1 MWMAEYREYC
11 EMNTL
16 MAKAFF
22 KKTTLFA
29 TAFVLA
35 VSTLTAAVP
44 FILSEKA
51 SAISGYNYTNVSLAS
66 GNWIPDRAAPSGFW
80 NVDAANSRVV
90 MAINQ
95 SKSASTAFEKTEG
108 LQTTVPAGT
117 TSLTGSFYVSQDW
130 ATKSNLR
137 VGLWGVT
144 NTPASYPII
153 EYASNV
159 DQTVGTYTGWRVWDT
174 VNGGWINVTAPTSA
188 GNYTTEVLL
197 NKVQNKFYFYVN
209 GSKVATLD
217 ANNAQSFTNLIL
229 NSYNKGTNVSTDNY
243 VVEWK
248 NLKAGTSPVTTACA
262 NPTTVY
268 SNSVWTTGT
277 SLDDTRTAGHN
288 VITNDGIK
296 VYTDNNSG
304 QAKATG
310 YRLTNYPLSANG
322 TKTIAQSIDWSAD
335 FGITP
340 GLQLNVDLDNN
351 GTADG
356 FLVGEAVYGN
366 NWWLSNGTSATL
378 KNQAPH
384 IGGGNG
390 SDYYGTIDE
399 WLTVFPAAS
408 VKAVG
413 YSLGSGVYASG
424 TLKSMTFGCN
434 TYRFDGVTPATPTNL
449 VWTNANGDVA
459 NNAFTNLQSGAAKWN
474 ASDADVTEYLYKSW
488 NDIATSDYN
497 SEAAAYQSS
506 TSSTNL
512 PGSFNQGDGTYFFR
526 VAAKD
531 AAGNTSEFSA
541 PVAVRYDSSAPTYSI
556 SNLEDGQVVATG
568 ATNKLTVRGSFNDVA
583 GGSGA
588 NYLQLQL
595 VRNGESRGITTVY
608 GAVNNGILGEFDVTG
623 FESGTY
629 TVNVLGAADGVGN
642 WAASN
647 ESTSTTFTINNAAP
661 VIVPVLP
668 VTDNSNPV
676 GGIPTTP
683 IPLGDTTPDAGN
695 ATTPT
700 ITNPA
705 GFAAVLGNATDN
717 TDTDNGAGVEGAS
730 TENKDTLAAADT
742 EANKGSFLGLSWYWW
757 ILIIA
762 ALAAIAWWI
771 AAAVRKRQEA

>member
-1 MWMAEYREYC
+1 
-11 EMNTL
+11 MNTV

-44 FILSEKA
+44 FILSEQA
-51 SAISGYNYTNVSLAS
+51 NAISGYSYTNVSLAS

-95 SKSASTAFEKTEG
+95 SKSASTEFEKTEG

-117 TSLTGSFYVSQDW
+117 TSLTGSFYVSPDW
-130 ATKSNLR
+130 STKSNLR

-159 DQTVGTYTGWRVWDT
+159 DQMVGTYTGWRVWDT
-174 VNGGWINVTAPTSA
+174 VNGGWTNVTAPISA
-188 GNYTTEVLL
+188 GNYTAEVLL

-209 GSKVATLD
+209 GNKVATLG
-217 ANNAQSFTNLIL
+217 ANDAQSFTNIIL

-248 NLKAGTSPVTTACA
+248 NLKAGTSPLTTACA

-277 SLDDTRTAGHN
+277 SLDDTRSAGHN

-322 TKTIAQSIDWSAD
+322 TKTIAQSIDWVANFGSA
-335 FGITP
+335 P
-340 GLQLNVDLDNN
+340 GLQLSVDLDNN

-356 FLVGEAVYGN
+356 FLVGEAIYGN
-366 NWWLSNGTSATL
+366 TWWLSNGTNATF
-378 KNQAPH
+378 KDQSPH
-384 IGGGNG
+384 IGGGYG
-390 SDYYGTIDE
+390 SQYYGTIDE
-399 WLTVFPAAS
+399 WLTVFPSAS

-424 TLKSMTFGCN
+424 TLKSMTFGCD
-434 TYRFDGVTPATPTNL
+434 TYMFDGITPTTPTNL

-459 NNAFTNLQSGAAKWN
+459 NNSFTNLQSGAAKWD

-488 NDIATSDYN
+488 NDISTSAYN
-497 SEAAAYQSS
+497 SEAAAYQAS
-506 TSSTNL
+506 TSTNNL

-608 GAVNNGILGEFDVTG
+608 GAVNNGVLGEFDVTG

-629 TVNVLGAADGVGN
+629 TVNVLGAADGAGN

-647 ESTSTTFTINNAAP
+647 ESTSTTFTINNTAP

-695 ATTPT
+695 TTTPT

-705 GFAAVLGNATDN
+705 GFAAVLGNATGN
-717 TDTDNGAGVEGAS
+717 TDNANNNAGVEGAS
-730 TENKDTLAAADT
+730 TENKDTIAAANT
-742 EANKGSFLGLSWYWW
+742 EANKGTFLGLNWYWW

-771 AAAVRKRQEA
+771 AAAARKRQAE

>member
-1 MWMAEYREYC
+1 
-11 EMNTL
+11 MNTL

-117 TSLTGSFYVSQDW
+117 TSLTGSFYVSPDW

-262 NPTTVY
+262 NPTTVW
-268 SNSVWTTGT
+268 STNLNSWTPT
-277 SLDDTRTAGHN
+277 DTRTAGHN
-288 VITNDGIK
+288 EITGNGIN
-296 VYTDNNSG
+296 VYTDNSSS

-310 YRLTNYPLSANG
+310 YRATSYPLAANG
-322 TKTIAQSIDWSAD
+322 SQTIAQSIDWTQEYGTVGGPGTASKEW
-335 FGITP
+335 TP
-340 GLQLNVDLDNN
+340 GLQLVIDFDNN
-351 GTADG
+351 GSTDG
-356 FLVGEAVYGN
+356 TLVGEAVYGN
-366 NWWLSNGTSATL
+366 SWWLTSGSSQL
-378 KNQAPH
+378 VKDNSPNNS
-384 IGGGNG
+384 GGNG
-390 SDYYGTIDE
+390 SPYHGTVND
-399 WLTVFPAAS
+399 WLSVYPTAQ
-408 VKAVG
+408 VKAIG
-413 YSLGSGVYASG
+413 YSLGSGVHAG
-424 TLKSMTFGCN
+424 GLLKSMTFGCS

-449 VWTNANGDVA
+449 VWTNANGDIA

-474 ASDADVTEYLYKSW
+474 AIDADVTEYLYKSW

-629 TVNVLGAADGVGN
+629 TVNVLGAADGAGN